1 VDLQGTISMSYTKS
15 EQLKS
20 TKVKTRKKNSPRKI
34 LENKLDTL
42 SAKICRMQGS
52 CTICGKSDG
61 VLNAHHFKSRVY
73 KGVRWYLPNLI
84 CLCVH
89 HHTFDFKFSAHKTPE
104 AFKTKM
110 LELKGQEWFDDIE
123 KRAVEHTSWKFG
135 ELEELLTTYQQ
146 KIKEME

>member
-1 VDLQGTISMSYTKS
+1 MSYSKS
-15 EQLKS
+15 EQLQS
-20 TKVKTRKKNSPRKI
+20 TKTKKRKKNTPRKI

-42 SAKICRMQGS
+42 SAKICRMKGA
-52 CTICGKSDG
+52 CEVCGKSDG

-89 HHTFDFKFSAHKTPE
+89 HHTFNHKFSAHRTPE

-110 LELKGQEWFDDIE
+110 KELKGQEWFDDIE
-123 KRAVEHTSWKFG
+123 KRAIEHTSWKLG
-135 ELEELLTTYQQ
+135 ELEDLLTTYQEKVKQ
-146 KIKEME
+146 YEKSI